1 MVIKVQVLDVQTSS
15 SSGIKYGL
23 VVEKI
28 NKKFFNRGRINKVF
42 DVELLDELIVPNKTL
57 LKYTTGARLASE
69 NVTII
74 DKDDNPIEI
83 TYDYVFLSEHVLS
96 IDHIEDKESDGDA

>member
-1 MVIKVQVLDVQTSS
+1 MVIKVQALDVQTSS

-69 NVTII
+69 NVTIT

-96 IDHIEDKESDGDA
+96 IDHIEGDESDGNA